1 MRILV
6 VEDERKI
13 ARFVQKGLREFGF
26 AVDVIGRGDE
36 ALEMILDNPLE
47 AVGGGLHPNDCGER
61 LTITNLANSFKP
73 FAEPS
78 YRIGDST

>member
-13 ARFVQKGLREFGF
+13 ARFVQKGLKEFGF

-36 ALEMILDNPLE
+36 ALEMILDNRFDASSWTSCFP
-47 AVGGGLHPNDCGER
+47 A
-61 LTITNLANSFKP
+61 AM
-73 FAEPS
+73 A
-78 YRIGDST
+78 